1 MNPVAGGW
9 TSHKMRSDDYEG
21 KKRAAVAQ
29 SGQNSYIQG
38 VQSVMDD
45 GAGAAI
51 ANTRTKYGNA
61 NIMPNE
67 VIQGAKSNFSQ
78 EDSAGNRPME
88 DYANQTGSLDY
99 ESSMTERPEEDPVD
113 MENDALERR
122 VKMIQNAAGNADQ
135 NLNANNR
142 GM

>member
-1 MNPVAGGW
+1 MGTQKITMGRDKRQDAIDAENARRQAGRNPYVQGIDAVMEDGVG
-9 TSHKMRSDDYEG
+9 S
-21 KKRAAVAQ
+21 AVAQ
-29 SGQNSYIQG
+29 SRN
-38 VQSVMDD
+38 
-45 GAGAAI
+45 
-51 ANTRTKYGNA
+51 NYGNA

>member
-1 MNPVAGGW
+1 MGTQKITMGRDKRQDAIDAENARRQAGRNPYVQGI
-9 TSHKMRSDDYEG
+9 D
-21 KKRAAVAQ
+21 AVMEDGVGSAIAQ
-29 SGQNSYIQG
+29 SRN
-38 VQSVMDD
+38 
-45 GAGAAI
+45 
-51 ANTRTKYGNA
+51 NYGNA

-88 DYANQTGSLDY
+88 DYSNQTGSLDY

-122 VKMIQNAAGNADQ
+122 VKMIQNAAGNAEQ

>member
-1 MNPVAGGW
+1 MGTQPIKIGRDKRQDGIDAENARRQAERNPYVQGI
-9 TSHKMRSDDYEG
+9 D
-21 KKRAAVAQ
+21 AVMEDGVGSAIAQ
-29 SGQNSYIQG
+29 SRN
-38 VQSVMDD
+38 
-45 GAGAAI
+45 
-51 ANTRTKYGNA
+51 NYGNA

-122 VKMIQNAAGNADQ
+122 VKMIQNAAGNAEQ

>member
-1 MNPVAGGW
+1 MGTQKITMGRDKRQDAIDAENARRQAGRNPYVQGI
-9 TSHKMRSDDYEG
+9 D
-21 KKRAAVAQ
+21 AVMEDGVGSAIAQ
-29 SGQNSYIQG
+29 SRN
-38 VQSVMDD
+38 
-45 GAGAAI
+45 
-51 ANTRTKYGNA
+51 NYGNA

-122 VKMIQNAAGNADQ
+122 VKMIQNAAGNAEQ

>member
-1 MNPVAGGW
+1 MSTQKITMGRDKRQDAIDAENARRQAGRNPYVQGI
-9 TSHKMRSDDYEG
+9 D
-21 KKRAAVAQ
+21 AVMEDGVGSAIAQ
-29 SGQNSYIQG
+29 SRN
-38 VQSVMDD
+38 
-45 GAGAAI
+45 
-51 ANTRTKYGNA
+51 NYGNA

-122 VKMIQNAAGNADQ
+122 VKMIQNAAGNAEQ